1 MCLKCQ
7 KFGHYAS
14 QCHDK
19 KGKGKQ
25 QLQKQ
30 FAGSAKDF
38 IGVDWLISK
47 FDTIFSIVSCIFI
60 NTIYGV
66 GWYVDNRAFKHMTFN
81 KKDGIDWSRVMMPHI
96 L

>member
-30 FAGSAKDF
+30 FAGSAEASA
-38 IGVDWLISK
+38 GVDELSSK
-47 FDTIFSIVSCIFI
+47 LETHFSMV
-60 NTIYGV
+60 
-66 GWYVDNRAFKHMTFN
+66 
-81 KKDGIDWSRVMMPHI
+81 
-96 L
+96 

>member
-30 FAGSAKDF
+30 FAGSAEASA
-38 IGVDWLISK
+38 GVDELSSK
-47 FDTIFSIVSCIFI
+47 LETHFSMVSCMSS
-60 NTIYGV
+60 NTVLKVLLSTIVCGQ
-66 GWYVDNRAFKHMTFN
+66 
-81 KKDGIDWSRVMMPHI
+81 WSLRTYE